1 MFRVVNPAAYAAV
14 AAVNAARRNLDILR
28 EESEEE
34 EEEND
39 D

>member
-1 MFRVVNPAAYAAV
+1 MVNPTSYAAI